1 MKYGY
6 ENRKN
11 CSCQNEFEEFGR
23 TESLFKKF
31 VVKLGMGGETIK
43 DWAKTEE
50 IKRILLPY

>member
-31 VVKLGMGGETIK
+31 VVKLGMDGETIK